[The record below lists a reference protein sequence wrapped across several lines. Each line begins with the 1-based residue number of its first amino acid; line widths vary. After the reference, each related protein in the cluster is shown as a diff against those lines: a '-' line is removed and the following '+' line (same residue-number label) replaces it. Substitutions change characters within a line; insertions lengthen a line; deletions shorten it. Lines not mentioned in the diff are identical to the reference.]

1 MVVRFNWPALKQGR
15 WYEYVLRFALGGSA
29 TALAGFIAQ
38 YFGPEAGGLF
48 LAFPA
53 IFGASATLI
62 EKHERERKE
71 KLGLAGHRRGTDAAA
86 LDAAGAGLGNVG
98 LATFGLSVWLIAPGL
113 PVEALALGSVAWL
126 LVSVLLW
133 RLRRE
138 LRIVSH

>member
-1 MVVRFNWPALKQGR
+1 MMVRFNWPALKQGR
-15 WYEYVLRFALGGSA
+15 WYEYILRFALGGLA
-29 TALAGFIAQ
+29 TAMAGFVAQ

-71 KLGLAGHRRGTDAAA
+71 KLGLAGQRRGTDAAA
-86 LDAAGAGLGNVG
+86 LDAAGAALGSVG
-98 LATFGLSVWLIAPGL
+98 LAAFGLIVWLLAPDL
-113 PVEALALGSVAWL
+113 PVAALALGSVAWL
-126 LVSVLLW
+126 LVSVSLW

-138 LRIVSH
+138 LRIIRR